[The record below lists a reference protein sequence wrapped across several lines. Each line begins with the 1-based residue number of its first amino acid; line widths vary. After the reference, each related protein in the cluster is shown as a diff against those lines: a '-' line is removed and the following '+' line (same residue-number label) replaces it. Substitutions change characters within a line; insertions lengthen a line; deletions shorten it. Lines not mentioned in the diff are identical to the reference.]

1 MFPELFLADT
11 CIVKDN
17 VNLIQEKLKKME
29 KNKILKGTKD
39 QAIQTSE

>member
-1 MFPELFLADT
+1 LADT
-11 CIVKDN
+11 CFVDN

-29 KNKILKGTKD
+29 KNKKLKDTKD